1 MYRKAIYLV
10 VAFFCLNVALSGL
23 TSCQPGCG
31 SDHCNIPRCLRTGV
45 ISLTAKDGT
54 FDDPIINAGEPVL
67 ATNLHFELLVTG
79 NIEVCYQQPG
89 RKTYSLFSSAYACS
103 PAPCRTYFGADSI
116 VSCAIYSNNSYDSLH
131 PAGTTL
137 NDIISSEDF
146 GKVKLYDYDGAE
158 LLYHF
163 RVMNLPADTGTHIF
177 TFVLAQ
183 QDGDIDSL
191 TVAAIKL
198 LK

>member
-103 PAPCRTYFGADSI
+103 PAPSRTYFGADSI
-116 VSCAIYSNNSYDSLH
+116 VSCAIYTITVTIRCIRPEPTWMILSALKILARWNYMIMMERNCC
-131 PAGTTL
+131 TT
-137 NDIISSEDF
+137 F
-146 GKVKLYDYDGAE
+146 G
-158 LLYHF
+158 
-163 RVMNLPADTGTHIF
+163 
-177 TFVLAQ
+177 
-183 QDGDIDSL
+183 
-191 TVAAIKL
+191 
-198 LK
+198 